1 MRAAA
6 RPAAAAALLFLC
18 GGLPAPALAQ
28 AYQCRMP
35 ARVSV
40 PTVTRDG
47 PVRRVPVTG
56 YTMALSWSPEYC
68 RAAGERGGAT
78 LQCGGRNGRFGL
90 ILHGLWPEGRGGNYP
105 QWCTSSPVPSSALVR
120 RHLCMTPSAR
130 LLAHEWAKHGS
141 CMARRPDT
149 YFRVAAILWNSLA
162 KPDLDQL
169 SRRPELNAGA
179 IREAF
184 VIANPGWR
192 ADAVGVHLNRRGWLD
207 EIRLCYGRHFMPTRC
222 DARRLGARDNASVRI
237 WRGL

>member
-6 RPAAAAALLFLC
+6 RSAAAALTFAC
-18 GGLPAPALAQ
+18 AALPAPALAQ

-40 PTVTRDG
+40 PPVERDG

-56 YTMALSWSPEYC
+56 YTLALSWSPEYC
-68 RAAGERGGAT
+68 RGAGERSGAA

-90 ILHGLWPEGRGGNYP
+90 ILHGLWPEGRGGNDP
-105 QWCTSSPVPSSALVR
+105 QWCAAGAAPSPALVR

-149 YFRVAAILWNSLA
+149 YFRVAAILWDSVA
-162 KPDLDQL
+162 KPDLDLL
-169 SRRPELNAGA
+169 SRRQGINAGA

-184 VIANPGWR
+184 VMANPGWR

-207 EIRLCYGRHFMPTRC
+207 EVRLCYGRDFMPARC
-222 DARRLGARDNASVRI
+222 DARRLGARNTASVRI